1 MKLICS
7 QDSEKIVIINKDNMK
22 LYTCNDYTDM
32 KILCNEVNQLI
43 NELTNENKKL
53 TDKLNRIC
61 KLINEE

>member
-53 TDKLNRIC
+53 TDKLNMIC